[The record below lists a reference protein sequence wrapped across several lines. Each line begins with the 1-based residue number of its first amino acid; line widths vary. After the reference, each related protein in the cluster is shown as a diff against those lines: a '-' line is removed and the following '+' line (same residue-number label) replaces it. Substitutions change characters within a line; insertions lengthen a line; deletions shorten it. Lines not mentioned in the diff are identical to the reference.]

1 MTDEDY
7 GYNADSAA
15 SLIHEGA
22 NLSQLMKIFGM
33 DKRDIVEAITGKVE
47 PSGKRHKAALY
58 KIKDVAPYLIVPP
71 YSLDEFI
78 EKMITAPKLP
88 LMVRKEFWTAMRSR
102 QQYEI
107 AAAELWPT
115 QDVVETLNEVFI
127 SVRQS
132 MLISREIVERETEL
146 TSKQRKI
153 ITQLIDSCLERVYAT
168 ITERFPTT
176 AEERAPT
183 QQSGLHEV
191 TATQDNEDL

>member
-1 MTDEDY
+1 MIDEDS
-7 GYNADSAA
+7 GYNSDSAA

-47 PSGKRHKAALY
+47 PSGKRHKAQLY
-58 KIKDVAPYLIVPP
+58 KIKDVAPYLVVPP
-71 YSLDEFI
+71 YNLDEFI

-115 QDVVETLNEVFI
+115 QAVVETLNAVFV

-132 MLISREIVERETEL
+132 MLISREVVERETEL
-146 TSKQRKI
+146 TGKQRKI

-168 ITERFPTT
+168 ITERFPLES
-176 AEERAPT
+176 EERTPT
-183 QQSGLHEV
+183 EQSGLQQITTTE
-191 TATQDNEDL
+191 DNEDL